1 MEKFTSKTDIF
12 AIGQLMWNLVMNLPS
27 KQGRRQQPFF
37 DNTGTRRELLVNG
50 KPYDDDELS
59 AEKGRFMSGKTPFE
73 ASSMYSKDLKD
84 IIRMCLKYRQQDRP
98 SIRKL
103 KDLVEKYAAK
113 ERDTKADGELVL
125 TVPRYMQDLR
135 VGKTYKPT

>member
-1 MEKFTSKTDIF
+1 MMAHTMIVMKQPARIRKRP
-12 AIGQLMWNLVMNLPS
+12 MLV
-27 KQGRRQQPFF
+27 R
-37 DNTGTRRELLVNG
+37 VG
-50 KPYDDDELS
+50 KARLAYITTK
-59 AEKGRFMSGKTPFE
+59 AEIHV
-73 ASSMYSKDLKD
+73 YS
-84 IIRMCLKYRQQDRP
+84 RYT
-98 SIRKL
+98 IRKL